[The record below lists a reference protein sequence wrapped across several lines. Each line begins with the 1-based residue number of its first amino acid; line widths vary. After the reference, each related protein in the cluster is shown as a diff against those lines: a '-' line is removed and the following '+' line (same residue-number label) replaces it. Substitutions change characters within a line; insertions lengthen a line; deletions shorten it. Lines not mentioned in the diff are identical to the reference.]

1 MMELNNKR
9 FFAHDI
15 APSELA
21 EYLNGL
27 AEEGQNLHSM
37 HLIGGDSPHPR
48 FMVISYE
55 PYNWAVAE
63 LLEEKEWEAAIRT
76 ERLVEKEAE
85 EYWAAKIA
93 EKKGGHANE

>member
-15 APSELA
+15 DPEELA

-27 AEEGQNLHSM
+27 AEEGQNLHSIY
-37 HLIGGDSPHPR
+37 LIGGDSSIPR

-55 PYNWAVAE
+55 HYNWAVAE
-63 LLEEKEWEAAIRT
+63 LLEEKEWEESIRA
-76 ERLVEKEAE
+76 ERLAEKESE
-85 EYWAAKIA
+85 KYWAAKMA
-93 EKKGGHANE
+93 ENNGGHANE

>member
-1 MMELNNKR
+1 MELNNTR
-9 FFAHDI
+9 FFACDL
-15 APSELA
+15 APSELS

-37 HLIGGDSPHPR
+37 HLIGGDSSHPR
-48 FMVISYE
+48 FMVVSYE

-63 LLEEKEWEAAIRT
+63 LLEEKEWEESIRT

-85 EYWAAKIA
+85 KYWAAKMA
-93 EKKGGHANE
+93 ENNGGHANE